1 MPSPRF
7 LQLDD
12 IPAYRT
18 LRAENLIDAPWSS
31 GATHGNDPT
40 ESSGYLEKIIAA
52 NDQHLFVL
60 DHPTNADQL
69 ASAAGLLRYPSE
81 KTSHRA
87 MIWGVYTTP
96 PLRQRG
102 YARQVLQHAIES
114 AKQWEGL
121 RYIALSVS
129 ASSESAIA
137 LYESLGFK
145 QWGTEPD
152 VVHIDGKDYD
162 ELYMALKL

>member
-1 MPSPRF
+1 MTAPRF
-7 LQLDD
+7 LELDD

-18 LRAENLIDAPWSS
+18 LRAENLTDAPWSS
-31 GATHGNDPT
+31 GATPGNDPT
-40 ESSGYLEKIIAA
+40 ESPGYLEKIIAA
-52 NDQHLFVL
+52 NDQHLIVI
-60 DHPTNADQL
+60 DHPNNSAQL
-69 ASAAGLLRYPSE
+69 ASAAGLLRYPGQ

-96 PLRQRG
+96 PLRHQG
-102 YARQVLQHAIES
+102 FARQVMQHAIET
-114 AKQWEGL
+114 AKQWDGL

-129 ASSESAIA
+129 ASSDGAIA

-145 QWGTEPD
+145 QWGTEPE

-162 ELYMALKL
+162 ETYMALKL

>member
-1 MPSPRF
+1 MTTPRL

-12 IPAYRT
+12 IPAYRR
-18 LRAENLIDAPWSS
+18 LRAENLTDAPWSS
-31 GATHGNDPT
+31 GSSPGDDPT
-40 ESSGYLEKIIAA
+40 ESLGYLEKIIAA
-52 NDQHLFVL
+52 NDQHLIII
-60 DHPTNADQL
+60 DHPINSAQL
-69 ASAAGLLRYPSE
+69 AAAAGLLRYPGH

-96 PLRQRG
+96 SLRRQG
-102 YARQVLQHAIES
+102 FARQVMQHAIAT
-114 AKQWEGL
+114 AKQWDGL

-129 ASSESAIA
+129 ARSDGAIA

-152 VVHIDGKDYD
+152 VVHHNGKDYD
-162 ELYMALKL
+162 ETYMALKL